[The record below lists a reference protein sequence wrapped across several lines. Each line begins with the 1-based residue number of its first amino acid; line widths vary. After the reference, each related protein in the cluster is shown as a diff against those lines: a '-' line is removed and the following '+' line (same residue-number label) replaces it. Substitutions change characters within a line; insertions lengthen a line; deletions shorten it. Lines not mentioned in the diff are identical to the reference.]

1 MKGTAMSQPVPP
13 RPAKLSRLSHVEMT
27 EMVLPQHTNAIGT
40 VFGGT
45 VMSWVD
51 IAAASCA
58 IRHCR
63 SQVVTASID
72 AMHFLAPVRLGWIV
86 TLRAAVNY
94 TARTSCEVG
103 VKVTAENPMTGEKFH
118 TASAY
123 LTMVGVDKG
132 GSPIEIPQVA
142 METEEEMRRN
152 HAAGERRKARL
163 ALKETLAKRHHEV

>member
-1 MKGTAMSQPVPP
+1 MSALLDRLTPK
-13 RPAKLSRLSHVEMT
+13 ASRLSHVEMT
-27 EMVLPQHTNAIGT
+27 ELVLPQHTNAIGT

-63 SQVVTASID
+63 TQVVTASID
-72 AMHFLAPVRLGWIV
+72 AMHFLAPIRLGWIV
-86 TLRAAVNY
+86 TISAAVNA
-94 TARTSCEVG
+94 TAKTSCEVG
-103 VKVTAENPMTGEKFH
+103 VKVMAENPFTGERFH

-123 LTMVGVDKG
+123 LTMVAVDKEMK
-132 GSPIEIPQVA
+132 PIPVPAVI
-142 METEEEMRRN
+142 MESEEELHRQ

-163 ALKETLAKRHHEV
+163 TLKETLAKRRGG